1 MKIGIDASNIRTGGG
16 KKHLEKFVETTIK
29 NFPEITFVIV
39 SNNIVNSSFFKKF
52 LCKMYYK

>member
-29 NFPEITFVIV
+29 NFPQI
-39 SNNIVNSSFFKKF
+39 
-52 LCKMYYK
+52 